1 MGISSTFANDLL
13 KLVLQATAIA
23 NIADNAASSP
33 LTNLY
38 LSLHTADPGAGG
50 DQTTNECAYTDYARV
65 AIARSGSG
73 WDVTSNVATPDN
85 DIAFPECA
93 GGVETAR
100 FIGIGTASSSTG
112 KLLFSGA
119 ITPTIAISTG
129 VVPTIDN
136 TTTVTLT

>member
-1 MGISSTFANDLL
+1 MGIATTFAGDIL
-13 KLVLQATAIA
+13 KLILQATAIA
-23 NIADNAASSP
+23 NIADNAASGP

-38 LSLHTADPGAGG
+38 LSLHTADPGAAGN
-50 DQTTNECAYTDYARV
+50 QTTNECAYTDYARV

-73 WDVTSNVATPDN
+73 WDVTNNVATPDN
-85 DIAFPECA
+85 DVAFPECG

-100 FIGIGTASSSTG
+100 FIGIGTAASGTG

-119 ITPTIAISTG
+119 ITPNIAISTG

>member
-1 MGISSTFANDLL
+1 MGIATTFAGDIL
-13 KLVLQATAIA
+13 KLILQATAIA

-38 LSLHTADPGAGG
+38 LSLHTADPGAAGN
-50 DQTTNECAYTDYARV
+50 QTTNECAYTDYARV

-73 WDVTSNVATPDN
+73 WDVTNNVATPDN
-85 DIAFPECA
+85 DVAFPECG

-100 FIGIGTASSSTG
+100 FIGIGTASSGTG

-119 ITPTIAISTG
+119 ISPNIAISDG